1 MKFSFKGK
9 KVAKSIVA
17 VGCAGAMMMAF
28 APSAFASTDAKD
40 LVGTDAMSADGYVT
54 CAAARAAMPTPE
66 MLGLTGIEDNAS
78 TFSSVTSWDSP
89 KYLLMGSNLNSNPNA
104 YFYNT
109 LLVSTGNNSSATPT
123 VLVNPSRSGDGRGP
137 GQGLGKYGADETD
150 DAVWNAMPDVVLGGG
165 GVDYDTAEYAGAVS
179 SDYHPKSVAYNFSVF
194 SNLIDSMY
202 ETAAAGDAVVKE
214 SNGAKKLRYGS
225 ATAIAQNYEKYIKGT
240 RGYIQKRLKDDG
252 KSVKTIAVV
261 SAVNE
266 DGTVTLV
273 KTGVEE
279 GTASTNRLI
288 EATQT
293 VATNLGDTTQTVTK
307 EELVKKA
314 DLILIGGQTGAGE
327 ALADTEAIKASLGA
341 DALAKCYYV
350 NGGGSAG
357 SMYGVVMN
365 SCENAQNIGRIL
377 GCLYP
382 EYVDQDDWISY
393 YYDNFYHI
401 KSGSLG
407 TAIDNAMDGVVNW
420 DATGSDRTQWT
431 AKDAKTYNKK
441 NVQRKIDT
449 GIQYIQSQGESASA
463 LNKLTSNISKT
474 SVSKI
479 AQTVKVSPSKKTV
492 KSKKKTTVNIKAT
505 AEGKIS
511 YKVTKKASNK
521 ISVTKAGKV
530 TIKKGAKAGKYVV
543 AVKAAASGEYK
554 AGSSKV
560 TITVK

>member
-28 APSAFASTDAKD
+28 APTAFAATDAKD
-40 LVGTDAMSADGYVT
+40 LVGKTAMSADGYVT
-54 CAAARAAMPTPE
+54 AAAARAAMPTPE

-89 KYLLMGSNLNSNPNA
+89 KYLLMGSDLNTSPNP

-109 LLVSTGNNSSATPT
+109 LLQSTGNNTEATPT

-150 DAVWNAMPDVVLGGG
+150 DAVWNAKPDVVIGGG
-165 GVDYDTAEYAGAVS
+165 GIDYDTAEYAGAVDS
-179 SDYHPKSVAYNFSVF
+179 NYHPKSVAYNFSVF
-194 SNLIDSMY
+194 ENLIDSTY
-202 ETAAAGDAVVKE
+202 NTAFAGDAVAKAT
-214 SNGAKKLRYGS
+214 GKKLRYGS
-225 ATAIAQNYEKYIKGT
+225 ATTIAQNYEKYIKGT
-240 RGYIQKRLKDDG
+240 RAYILKRLTDEHKD
-252 KSVKTIAVV
+252 VKTIAVV

-293 VATNLGDTTQTVTK
+293 VATNLGDSEQTVTK
-307 EELVKKA
+307 EDLVKKA
-314 DLILIGGQTGAGE
+314 DLILIGGQTGSGE
-327 ALADTEAIKASLGA
+327 ALADTDAIKASLGA

-365 SCENAQNIGRIL
+365 SAENAQNIGRIL

-401 KSGSLG
+401 KTSSLG
-407 TAIDNAMDGVVNW
+407 EAIDSAMDGVVNW

-431 AKDAKTYNKK
+431 AKDASTYNKK
-441 NVQRKIDT
+441 SVQRKIDT
-449 GIQYIQSQGESASA
+449 GIAYLQSFDDADSQG
-463 LNKLTSNISKT
+463 LNKLTSNIDKT
-474 SVSKI
+474 TVSKI
-479 AQTVKVSPSKKTV
+479 AQTLKVSPAKKTV
-492 KSKKKTTVNIKAT
+492 KSKKASTIKIKAT
-505 AEGKIS
+505 AQGLVS
-511 YKVTKKASNK
+511 YKVTKKASK
-521 ISVTKAGKV
+521 KVSVSKAGKV

-543 AVKAAASGEYK
+543 TVKAAATGEYK
-554 AGSSKV
+554 AASKTV